1 MRYRTTGETMARAMR
16 TRLDRLEVAAGGAP
30 EVVNL
35 WPDPATPRDAELHR
49 LGLAKLAAARAAGRP
64 VILCSN
70 VYEAATEPEGKR

>member
-1 MRYRTTGETMARAMR
+1 MR

-35 WPDPATPRDAELHR
+35 YPNPATPQDEEWHR

-64 VILCSN
+64 VVIVECR
-70 VYEAATEPEGKR
+70 YEEAAVPEGKR